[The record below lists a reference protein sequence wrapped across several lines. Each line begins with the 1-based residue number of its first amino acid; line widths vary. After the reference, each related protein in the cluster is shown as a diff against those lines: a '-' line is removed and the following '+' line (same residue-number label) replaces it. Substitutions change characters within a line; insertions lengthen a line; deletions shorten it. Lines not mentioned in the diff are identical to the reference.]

1 MLSGFSSAVT
11 GFLDTMHIAKKK
23 ISKSD
28 LDNHSYKQ
36 ENLVKSLMSKTY
48 EAHNALYD
56 VKSLEELYHLKLQLN
71 SSEMSTFM
79 FGFDY
84 FACSKSLQCLV
95 NKKVLSAAMKQR
107 LAKTSLGLKHLKLAH
122 SRDPHQGIATLFG
135 EKCGSKARVTKSKNI
150 VNKVTAY
157 LSSL

>member
-79 FGFDY
+79 FGFMTT
-84 FACSKSLQCLV
+84 LHVV
-95 NKKVLSAAMKQR
+95 NLFNVL
-107 LAKTSLGLKHLKLAH
+107 
-122 SRDPHQGIATLFG
+122 
-135 EKCGSKARVTKSKNI
+135 
-150 VNKVTAY
+150 
-157 LSSL
+157 